1 MSRESLGAVG
11 HAPNFGAFAAQVKE
25 SIWLSGCKLRG
36 VKWPNKVEQNLRAFR
51 ITEPAVESIEA
62 LEMRKGQVNRL
73 DGRDVGGQVR

>member
-1 MSRESLGAVG
+1 M
-11 HAPNFGAFAAQVKE
+11 
-25 SIWLSGCKLRG
+25 
-36 VKWPNKVEQNLRAFR
+36 KWPNKVEQNLRAFR